1 MVIKI
6 RKIAKITSLLMAF
19 MLLLSSTGFSIDL
32 HFCQGNLKS
41 FSLFGTA
48 ASCHAKAEKNHC
60 QKTCSKL
67 ASGSSTCHSAK
78 PKMAKAEDS
87 EKNCCSNKSMKVAPD
102 MDTQKAVS
110 EQLTET
116 NISFLSAFV
125 AVFYADQTLD
135 LANLIIP
142 HLNYIPP
149 LLDQDIPVLIQSF
162 LL

>member
-1 MVIKI
+1 MIKI

-32 HFCQGNLKS
+32 HFCQGNIKS

-48 ASCHAKAEKNHC
+48 KSCHAKAEKSHC
-60 QKTCSKL
+60 QK
-67 ASGSSTCHSAK
+67 ASLKVDSGKTTCHSVK
-78 PKMAKAEDS
+78 STLEKADDCERD
-87 EKNCCSNKSMKVAPD
+87 CCSNESIVVSPD
-102 MDTQKAVS
+102 MDTQKVLS
-110 EQLTET
+110 KQLTET
-116 NISFLSAFV
+116 NISFISAFV
-125 AVFYADQTLD
+125 AVFYAGQTLD
-135 LANLIIP
+135 LAKDIIP

>member
-1 MVIKI
+1 
-6 RKIAKITSLLMAF
+6 MAF

-32 HFCQGNLKS
+32 HYCQGKIKS

-48 ASCHAKAEKNHC
+48 ESCHDKAEKSHC
-60 QKTCSKL
+60 QKACSNFD
-67 ASGSSTCHSAK
+67 SGSNACHSVK
-78 PKMAKAEDS
+78 PTTEIVADDQRS
-87 EKNCCSNKSMKVAPD
+87 CCSNENMVVTPD
-102 MDTQKAVS
+102 MDTQKVVP

-116 NISFLSAFV
+116 NINFISAFV

-135 LANLIIP
+135 LAKRIIP
-142 HLNYIPP
+142 HQNYIPP